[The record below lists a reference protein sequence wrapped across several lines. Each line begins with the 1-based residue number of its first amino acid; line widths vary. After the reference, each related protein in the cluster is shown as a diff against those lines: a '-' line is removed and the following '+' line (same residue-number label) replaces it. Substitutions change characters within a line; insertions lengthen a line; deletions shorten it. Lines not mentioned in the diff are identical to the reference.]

1 VKQKFYIDSTDDA
14 ERCGESLRCGNPICI
29 KGEDPFTGRLKPYKG
44 IVVTVDRVTAEPS
57 GERWW
62 IAIETELAH

>member
-1 VKQKFYIDSTDDA
+1 MKLKFYIDCNDDA
-14 ERCGESLRCGNPICI
+14 ERCGEAMNFGRPISI
-29 KGEDPFTGRLKPYKG
+29 EGEDPFTGRLKPYKG